1 MGLELLVSYWPNM
14 LTILLG
20 FSLFFINNGN
30 LGVNL
35 LLSLPLLGFHLIIL
49 PIIVSGCSVGLFK
62 EFFCRESGWL
72 LVMIP
77 PYQVGYGLIVITAI
91 TMYKIYQKQ
100 KNQAA

>member
-35 LLSLPLLGFHLIIL
+35 LLSLPLLGFHLIIF
-49 PIIVSGCSVGLFK
+49 PIIVSGCSIGLFN
-62 EFFCRESGWL
+62 ELFCRESGWL
-72 LVMIP
+72 LVVIP

-100 KNQAA
+100 KKQAA